1 MTPLR
6 LERREPAC
14 NWLRFYNIA
23 VSRTLLVR
31 GQEDE
36 CEALEKQ
43 IVEARKLGEWHDPSR
58 TPGMQPGCGEG
69 RPWAEPEPRARPGSR
84 GTSTTTRDGEQDSWE
99 ASGSSIKP

>member
-1 MTPLR
+1 MTAIH
-6 LERREPAC
+6 LERREPAR
-14 NWLRFYNIA
+14 NRLRFYNSA

-69 RPWAEPEPRARPGSR
+69 RPWAEPEPRARPRRRRTG
-84 GTSTTTRDGEQDSWE
+84 
-99 ASGSSIKP
+99 AK